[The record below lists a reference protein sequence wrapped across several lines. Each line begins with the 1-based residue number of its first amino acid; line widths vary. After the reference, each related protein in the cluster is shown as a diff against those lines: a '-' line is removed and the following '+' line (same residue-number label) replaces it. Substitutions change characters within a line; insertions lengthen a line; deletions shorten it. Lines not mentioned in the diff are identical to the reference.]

1 MFNYF
6 FCLGSINRASC
17 IDELRQSQSGH
28 YTTGKSPRSIAD
40 GQSQHSFS
48 NNSSRYFGNATLTS
62 NLINTRPGLFF
73 LASVKKKIKLNNKKI
88 FFFRTTTIA
97 SIIGSSF

>member
-1 MFNYF
+1 MHLIFDLQNPESDEKF
-6 FCLGSINRASC
+6 SIIFVGSINRASC

-28 YTTGKSPRSIAD
+28 YTGKSSRSVAD

-62 NLINTRPGLFF
+62 NLINTRPGLSLSFNSPS
-73 LASVKKKIKLNNKKI
+73 LKAKITEK
-88 FFFRTTTIA
+88 
-97 SIIGSSF
+97 SS